1 MMFMGEGRVYRVES
15 MDGRVEC
22 PVCHTIIDSR
32 DYDSYELLDIDS
44 SYCGGI
50 SSITIRCSRCGAVLE
65 VL

>member
-1 MMFMGEGRVYRVES
+1 MPS
-15 MDGRVEC
+15 M
-22 PVCHTIIDSR
+22 PTIIDSR